1 MNQPTEHA
9 ASFYVVSPT
18 RLSMLGQQ
26 VFIWNV
32 RGLNSRAH
40 RDVVRE
46 FLQQQ
51 RVSVVCLV
59 ETKVDVLLSGM
70 ATDLM
75 GTTFDYLCLPAVG
88 ASGGIIVGWCRSMWS
103 VSSHATRRFSLSIQ
117 LQSVGTDILDNG

>member
-1 MNQPTEHA
+1 
-9 ASFYVVSPT
+9 
-18 RLSMLGQQ
+18 MLGQQ

-75 GTTFDYLCLPAVG
+75 GTTFDYFVLAGCWCLGWHNRWVVSKHVVCVFARHSPFLPLHPVAVG
-88 ASGGIIVGWCRSMWS
+88 GHGHFR
-103 VSSHATRRFSLSIQ
+103 
-117 LQSVGTDILDNG
+117 